1 MDARAGRVSAYCL
14 STARL
19 LLFVAMTMQAGS
31 ASASQEAVEL
41 HADIEPD
48 VIYCDVQLGQNPDA
62 LAATLKDGTQVT
74 FTWTVKVYEVKPY
87 WFDSEVASVRIE
99 RQVVPD
105 LVTRKWML
113 ADLTTGIHRRTG
125 SLDDA
130 LAFLTRLQHFPVI
143 DRSLLQP
150 GKNYL
155 LEIQLEEVKGEIERG
170 WWTRLWGNEQTT
182 GTLVFSLP

>member
-1 MDARAGRVSAYCL
+1 
-14 STARL
+14 
-19 LLFVAMTMQAGS
+19 
-31 ASASQEAVEL
+31 
-41 HADIEPD
+41 
-48 VIYCDVQLGQNPDA
+48 
-62 LAATLKDGTQVT
+62 
-74 FTWTVKVYEVKPY
+74 
-87 WFDSEVASVRIE
+87 VASVRIE